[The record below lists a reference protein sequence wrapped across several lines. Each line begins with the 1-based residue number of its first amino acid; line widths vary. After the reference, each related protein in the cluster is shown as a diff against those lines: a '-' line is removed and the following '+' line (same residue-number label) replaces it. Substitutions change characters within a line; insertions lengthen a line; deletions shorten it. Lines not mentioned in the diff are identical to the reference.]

1 MQDKQEQGAQDL
13 RLYIAYDDYLNAEQL
28 SALLSRLDKLYNYL
42 YTGYVAE
49 LSVPLP
55 LETRMRI
62 KQCHTGQS
70 IEVWITEG
78 IRQIWDVT
86 GLHILG
92 PIGVAGAMARLI
104 IGFAKPLAEIR
115 KIWEEAHK
123 TRVEADAQAHKTRV
137 EADAQAEKLRAEAEK
152 LHAEAEK
159 LHAEA
164 EHLKRETKK
173 EPEKEDDQRLFDLSK
188 IPVNER
194 RYASE
199 AVIEFFAIVEDAPNI
214 REMRINDE
222 VVYKN
227 ADNQNLRSEIYVQ

>member
-1 MQDKQEQGAQDL
+1 M
-13 RLYIAYDDYLNAEQL
+13 
-28 SALLSRLDKLYNYL
+28 
-42 YTGYVAE
+42 
-49 LSVPLP
+49 
-55 LETRMRI
+55 
-62 KQCHTGQS
+62 
-70 IEVWITEG
+70 
-78 IRQIWDVT
+78 
-86 GLHILG
+86 
-92 PIGVAGAMARLI
+92 
-104 IGFAKPLAEIR
+104 
-115 KIWEEAHK
+115 WEEAEKRGGEGDAEANK
-123 TRVEADAQAHKTRV
+123 TRVEADAQG
-137 EADAQAEKLRAEAEK
+137 EKLRAEGEK

-222 VVYKN
+222 VVYKK